1 MNENISKLLKKIQE
15 DEEIQKK
22 FEGVDSAEKFYEI
35 ALTIQDGYSYEEF
48 VEAMKSLKQ
57 DTDVELS
64 DEDMEKVAGGHSYTA
79 SDIGRTIITYATL
92 GLG

>member
-22 FEGVDSAEKFYEI
+22 FEGVDS
-35 ALTIQDGYSYEEF
+35 GYSYEEF